1 MKSIGSPMDNR
12 NASGARFHFRKSI
25 FLLLAAMLLSGL
37 WGCASEKGRDFSFS
51 DTEPISLW
59 VVTEETASDGM
70 NYQARL
76 IAHRFQEEHPNVTI
90 QLDILPWEEQER
102 AARLEEL
109 SEKMDAGCGPDV
121 FLLPTA
127 VVAEL
132 DYPTRYTYR
141 SIQPLFSDA
150 AAAMREGFF
159 ADIEEYYAG
168 DASLEKEALK
178 SEVMDA
184 GKVGQA
190 RYILPIRFNQPVIYV
205 FGEALAPYGVST
217 DLSDLKTIDQW
228 MDFAIAQGDPVL
240 ACGAEYTSH
249 NAFSS
254 FIDYDSKTVTLS
266 ADDVEA
272 YMHRF
277 QQLEALIGSDSIH
290 RSGATLWPMMDEWYS
305 YPIHL
310 DSLSAALIY
319 CEMAQERGETVSM
332 YPLQS
337 TGGDIIAN
345 VSYYGAVGSGSKNTD
360 AAYAFLRLF
369 LTEEFQWET
378 GRPDTQYAR
387 LLENSWPVRT
397 KNSAAPLW
405 GSIQRSGSSHTDPEF
420 SDDSVAAILDG
431 HIDIVR
437 FPFADNFPALLY
449 SLNSADNPDIRK
461 LSEEYI
467 KSLYERIPS

>member
-1 MKSIGSPMDNR
+1 MKSSKSPIDNG
-12 NASGARFHFRKSI
+12 NASGARFHFRKSL
-25 FLLLAAMLLSGL
+25 FVLLAAMLLSWL
-37 WGCASEKGRDFSFS
+37 MGCASEKGKDFSFS

-70 NYQARL
+70 NYQARM
-76 IAHRFQEEHPNVTI
+76 IADRFQKEHPNVTI
-90 QLDILPWEEQER
+90 QLEILPWDESKR

-141 SIQPLFSDA
+141 YIQPLFPDA
-150 AAAMREGFF
+150 SAAMREGFF
-159 ADIEEYYAG
+159 ADIEDYYVG
-168 DASLEKEALK
+168 DTSLGKSALK
-178 SEVMDA
+178 SEVMEA

-190 RYILPIRFNQPVIYV
+190 RYILPIRFNQPIIYV
-205 FGEALAPYGVST
+205 FEGVLAPYGVST
-217 DLSDLKTIDQW
+217 DLSDLKTIDRW
-228 MDFAIAQGDPVL
+228 MDFAIAQGDPKL

-254 FIDYDSKTVTLS
+254 FIDYDRKTVALS
-266 ADDVEA
+266 PDDVEV
-272 YMHRF
+272 YMRRF
-277 QQLEALIGSDSIH
+277 QQLEALIGEDSIH
-290 RSGATLWPMMDEWYS
+290 RSGAALWPMMDQWYS

-337 TGGDIIAN
+337 TDGDIIAN
-345 VSYYGAVGSGSKNTD
+345 VSYYGAVGSGCKNAN

-397 KNSAAPLW
+397 QNSAAPLW
-405 GSIQRSGSSHTDPEF
+405 DSIQRSDSGQTSPEF
-420 SDDSVAAILDG
+420 SSDSVAAILDG

-461 LSEEYI
+461 LSEEYV